1 MTMEKI
7 DFIQKNEKLDIF
19 VASLTLSIID
29 VFINSHLI
37 KSLVSFSTSLKIT
50 KSIIIEKRHCGK

>member
-50 KSIIIEKRHCGK
+50 KSIFIVQNQG

>member
-37 KSLVSFSTSLKIT
+37 KSLVSFSTVLK
-50 KSIIIEKRHCGK
+50 

>member
-7 DFIQKNEKLDIF
+7 DFIQKNEKLDVF

-50 KSIIIEKRHCGK
+50 KSIFIVQNQG

>member
-7 DFIQKNEKLDIF
+7 DFIQKNERLDIF

-50 KSIIIEKRHCGK
+50 KSIFIVQNQG

>member
-19 VASLTLSIID
+19 

-50 KSIIIEKRHCGK
+50 KSIFIVQNQG

>member
-1 MTMEKI
+1 MTVEKI

-50 KSIIIEKRHCGK
+50 KSIFIVQNQG

>member
-37 KSLVSFSTSLKIT
+37 KSLVSFRTSLKIT
-50 KSIIIEKRHCGK
+50 KSIFIVQNQG